1 MKSFTFT
8 EEDFRTLSEDG
19 IGFCT
24 KCREEA
30 GYCEPDARGYECEYC
45 GCDAVYGM
53 EELLLMGLIE
63 FEGEGEE

>member
-19 IGFCT
+19 IGFCIH
-24 KCREEA
+24 CGEEA
-30 GYCEPDARGYECEYC
+30 VDYCEPDAREYLCEFC
-45 GCDAVYGM
+45 GEREVYGM

-63 FEGEGEE
+63 FAEE